1 MKDNIDFCRKLFE
14 KLIENYA
21 DSNGIMIEG
30 KEIMIE
36 GYDAVDYYI
45 ILDYFSLK
53 VLELLEHYE
62 INRVNK
68 YNILFKEFQANL
80 KLSKHPK
87 ALEMEVF
94 FFTLN
99 NLLIDRYEFTES
111 NEYVKDYIKNLMRIM
126 E

>member
-1 MKDNIDFCRKLFE
+1 MKDNIEFCRKLFE

-21 DSNGIMIEG
+21 DSKGAMIED
-30 KEIMIE
+30 
-36 GYDAVDYYI
+36 YDAVNHYI

-53 VLELLEHYE
+53 VLELLENYD

-68 YNILFKEFQANL
+68 YTVLFKEFQSNL

-87 ALEMEVF
+87 ALELEVF

-111 NEYVKDYIKNLMRIM
+111 NEYVKDYIKNLMEIM